1 MEVSKLSEKILIIDD
16 EKMITDVVSKYL
28 EKEGFEA
35 FKENDGQKGLEAF
48 YNIMP
53 DLVILDRMLPEMS
66 GEEICKEIRRSSRI
80 PIIMLTAKVEESEL
94 LEGLDM
100 GADDYMT
107 KPFSAKELIARVRA
121 IIRRVKMD
129 PVPLFN
135 VMEFNN
141 QDLVVDMISNE
152 VKKNGTIIKLT
163 PSEYKILLSMIKY
176 PNKTFSRE
184 ELIFIALG
192 SEFDGYDRIIDTHVK
207 KLRNKIETDPKNPHY
222 IKTVHGVGYKFSGG
236 SDES

>member
-1 MEVSKLSEKILIIDD
+1 MNANQKILIIDD
-16 EKMITDVVSKYL
+16 EKMITDVVRKYL
-28 EKEGFEA
+28 EKEGFEVYI
-35 FKENDGQKGLEAF
+35 EHDGKSGLETF
-48 YNIMP
+48 YGIMP
-53 DLVILDRMLPEMS
+53 DLLILDRMLPSMS
-66 GEEICKEIRRSSRI
+66 GEEVCKDIRRSTRT

-107 KPFSAKELIARVRA
+107 KPFSAKELIGRVRA
-121 IIRRVKMD
+121 ILRRVQMD

-135 VMEFNN
+135 IMEYNN
-141 QDLVVDMISNE
+141 QDLVVDIISNE
-152 VKKNGTIIKLT
+152 VKKNGEIIKLT
-163 PSEYKILLSMIKY
+163 PSEFKILLSMVKY

-207 KLRNKIETDPKNPHY
+207 KLRNKIETDPKNPQY
-222 IKTVHGVGYKFSGG
+222 IKTVHGVGYKFTGG
-236 SDES
+236 SDEG